1 MNQWDLGKICT
12 RSRDRT
18 GMGIAHW
25 FLRPARL
32 PIPPSGR
39 ESLGVGVGVKVWMG
53 AGVGVSH
60 SVGCEDNRFGG
71 VVQIFRIQQTA
82 F

>member
-1 MNQWDLGKICT
+1 MGK
-12 RSRDRT
+12 
-18 GMGIAHW
+18 AHW

-39 ESLGVGVGVKVWMG
+39 ESLGVGVGVGVGVMVWMG
-53 AGVGVSH
+53 VSE
-60 SVGCEDNRFGG
+60 SKRVCVAIVGCEDNRFGS
-71 VVQIFRIQQTA
+71 VVQIIYKLGTA

>member
-1 MNQWDLGKICT
+1 MSHLQGNNISKCT

-18 GMGIAHW
+18 GMGKAHW

-32 PIPPSGR
+32 PIPPSGH
-39 ESLGVGVGVKVWMG
+39 ENMSLGVGLG
-53 AGVGVSH
+53 
-60 SVGCEDNRFGG
+60 VGCEDNRFGG
-71 VVQIFRIQQTA
+71 VVQIFRIPGTA